1 MAQDRVLFGTFWS
14 DIRLAGLPP
23 AGRLAYLF
31 ICANVDR
38 DGFGIVDVDDLSSG
52 IGLKAPATGDSAI
65 FLLSAFN
72 VVLSYGNGS
81 IWVPDFQQPKRGALR
96 VSPNYEI
103 EPPEKA
109 ELKEFLSNRL
119 GRIATERECKD
130 LCPRA
135 FGLKREARCSE
146 YDGRVKQVWEAW
158 RQRQKRPEA
167 CKFSPS
173 VQRVIR
179 GAMKEAEYTD
189 LVTLIEYAY
198 ESSEGPARFWRGEN
212 KDQRT
217 YLGLD
222 NLLRSQKLQGRL
234 QLVLAWKSKKN
245 SNSRMDEVDLG
256 PFARRGL

>member
-1 MAQDRVLFGTFWS
+1 VLFKTFWS
-14 DIRLAGLPP
+14 DERLAGIPP
-23 AGRLAYLF
+23 AGRLAYLY

-38 DGFGIVDVDDLSSG
+38 DGFGVIDTDDLARS

-72 VVLSYGNGS
+72 AVLSYGDNLV
-81 IWVPDFQQPKRGALR
+81 WVPEFQQPRRGAFK
-96 VSPNYEI
+96 VEANFDI
-103 EPPEKA
+103 EPPDKA
-109 ELKEFLSNRL
+109 TIKEFVSNRI

-135 FGLKREARCSE
+135 FGLKREAKCSE
-146 YDGRVKQVWEAW
+146 FDTRVKQVWEAW
-158 RQRQKRPEA
+158 RNRQKRPEA

-189 LVTLIEYAY
+189 LVALIEYAY
-198 ESSEGPARFWRGEN
+198 EADEGPARFWRGEN
-212 KDQRT
+212 KDKRT

-222 NLLRSQKLQGRL
+222 N
-234 QLVLAWKSKKN
+234 
-245 SNSRMDEVDLG
+245 
-256 PFARRGL
+256 

>member
-14 DIRLAGLPP
+14 DERLAGIPP
-23 AGRLAYLF
+23 AGRLAYLY

-38 DGFGIVDVDDLSSG
+38 DGFGVIDVDDLSRS

-72 VVLSYGNGS
+72 AVLSYGDNLV
-81 IWVPDFQQPKRGALR
+81 WVPEFHQPKRGAFK
-96 VSPNYEI
+96 VEANFDI
-103 EPPEKA
+103 EPPDKA
-109 ELKEFLSNRL
+109 LIKEFVSNRI

-146 YDGRVKQVWEAW
+146 FDTRVKQVWEAW
-158 RQRQKRPEA
+158 RNRQKRPEA

-179 GAMKEAEYTD
+179 GAMKEADYTD
-189 LVTLIEYAY
+189 LVALIEYAY
-198 ESSEGPARFWRGEN
+198 EADEGPARFWRGEN
-212 KDQRT
+212 KDKRT

-222 NLLRSQKLQGRL
+222 NLLRTQKLQGRL
-234 QLVLAWKSKKN
+234 QLVLAWKSKTN
-245 SNSRMDEVDLG
+245 SKSRMDEVDLG